1 MAVTD
6 RYVAV
11 LSQSLLKYN
20 EPTNRNEMLAVAVLS
35 QSLLKYNRSDK
46 LSTLQIVIAF
56 FIVLNISKQQKLLR
70 FIRHSFNLVIVDTD
84 NV

>member
-1 MAVTD
+1 M
-6 RYVAV
+6 VAV

-20 EPTNRNEMLAVAVLS
+20 FAVDGYAAIGVAVLS

-46 LSTLQIVIAF
+46 ISTLQIVIAF